1 MTDTITLRPSP
12 TVERLA
18 EAARYALLRRLA
30 PAIRHDMAG
39 ALQPISMVAVLLEK
53 RLQKPTPDLVTIG
66 KNAHDI
72 SVLAREASV
81 ACMHLMSWLAPR
93 QDVPMVIHEG
103 VKEAIAL
110 VATELSFQG
119 VNLVDDTASVAA
131 MLPVS
136 VLRGLF
142 IASLLALTDTY
153 PGPAAVVLGASVEA
167 RHTVLTLTLT
177 AAAGGGSNE
186 SMSAPAG
193 YRALHWDDV
202 RALAVVES
210 AELLLSNC
218 RVELRFPS

>member
-81 ACMHLMSWLAPR
+81 ACMHLISWLAPR

-110 VATELSFQG
+110 VATSCRFRASIWSTTRPAWPPCCPSACCAACLS
-119 VNLVDDTASVAA
+119 
-131 MLPVS
+131 
-136 VLRGLF
+136 
-142 IASLLALTDTY
+142 
-153 PGPAAVVLGASVEA
+153 PACW
-167 RHTVLTLTLT
+167 R
-177 AAAGGGSNE
+177 
-186 SMSAPAG
+186 
-193 YRALHWDDV
+193 
-202 RALAVVES
+202 
-210 AELLLSNC
+210 
-218 RVELRFPS
+218 